1 MATTGTG
8 IKGRCR
14 LCYTRLKDS
23 SLSPTTASSHQ
34 KLFCTQSNHRIYN
47 IYKRRPFAYRDLIV
61 RYLFINLPE
70 NSSVDPYS
78 NVICGSCASS
88 LDELDAAFRTFD
100 ETKKNLR
107 LKFRKTSHII
117 RCQVNQRTAVT
128 PAKPAQQQQ
137 ASASTVVPPKR
148 QSKRKGEPKH
158 IDQTVKKVT
167 GAVQMI
173 VRMPSPNQDV
183 DDDDDASIE
192 PPSKRPSHR
201 RKSSPVNDEI
211 LTESTNHKKR
221 FKRAVRDLDASSN
234 ADSYNCVNLLK
245 SSSLADI
252 SMNHRAPL
260 NLSTPGSTSA
270 TNSRS
275 VNSVKGNHIERIAV
289 SLLSVGSLSV
299 DKMSVVF
306 LIYMRQ
312 SRWRSDRT

>member
-1 MATTGTG
+1 MATSGTG

-23 SLSPTTASSHQ
+23 SSSSSPTTTASSHQ
-34 KLFCTQSNHRIYN
+34 KFCCTQHNHRIYN

-70 NSSVDPYS
+70 SSSVDQYS
-78 NVICGSCASS
+78 TVICGSCASS

-100 ETKKNLR
+100 ETQKSLR

-128 PAKPAQQQQ
+128 APAKSEQQQ
-137 ASASTVVPPKR
+137 APSSTVVPPKR
-148 QSKRKGEPKH
+148 QSKRKGAPKH
-158 IDQTVKKVT
+158 IDQTVKKVAS
-167 GAVQMI
+167 AVQMI
-173 VRMPSPNQDV
+173 VRIRSPSRD

-192 PPSKRPSHR
+192 PPPSKRPNHR
-201 RKSSPVNDEI
+201 RKPSPANDEI

-221 FKRAVRDLDASSN
+221 FKRGPKDSEA
-234 ADSYNCVNLLK
+234 SYNCVNLLK
-245 SSSLADI
+245 PSSLTDI

-270 TNSRS
+270 MNSRS
-275 VNSVKGNHIERIAV
+275 ANSVKGNHIERIAV
-289 SLLSVGSLSV
+289 SLLSVGSLSSYETIEIE
-299 DKMSVVF
+299 K
-306 LIYMRQ
+306 
-312 SRWRSDRT
+312 